1 MLGQRRQPQALSS
14 PPWLGCTLGC
24 LCKPSLQ
31 LTAGLGRFSPP
42 RTPYVMFSQCS
53 LFKGRP
59 GIPFPLAA
67 LSLTWFQLPALG
79 WVLRKPQWAAVVNA
93 AVCGVTQVGG

>member
-1 MLGQRRQPQALSS
+1 
-14 PPWLGCTLGC
+14 
-24 LCKPSLQ
+24 
-31 LTAGLGRFSPP
+31 
-42 RTPYVMFSQCS
+42 MFSQCS